1 MRPILMN
8 IWLVAAF
15 MLLHGVVPLPQ
26 MVFAGNSTVI
36 TEQQWERIQQ
46 KQELLRER
54 FEKLLQ
60 QSRVQRELI
69 MAWQRKA
76 RLQQEK
82 QGNQVASKK
91 GKQNVAVAAS
101 R

>member
-8 IWLVAAF
+8 AWLVAAL
-15 MLLHGVVPLPQ
+15 MALLGVVPLHET
-26 MVFAGNSTVI
+26 VLAGNSIGT

-46 KQELLRER
+46 RQQLLRER
-54 FEKLLQ
+54 FDKLLQ
-60 QSRVQRELI
+60 QARVQRELI
-69 MAWQRKA
+69 MAWHRKA

-91 GKQNVAVAAS
+91 GKQNVAVATS